1 MGAVYSNTGILP
13 GAVHNIHSADINQ
26 STLLK
31 LPADIPIVWTLHDFW
46 PLRAVAFSWSERE
59 DSRLNRHEIG
69 PWSRKT
75 LLQKR
80 DIFFSSRRN
89 VTLVAPSLYVQR
101 VARHYSA
108 RHHIP
113 CKFIPHVV
121 NRTFFLPQDRTAAR
135 IHWNL
140 DPGKLWIGVGST
152 WNNSRKGMDV
162 LWRALSLIDCRS
174 VGLLIWGHESNPQH
188 PIRDLVVRS
197 VGHVEDVEKLASLYA
212 SVDVF
217 VCPTKADTGPL
228 TVIESMAVGTPPLAS
243 KVGGIPERVT
253 HEHNGLL
260 FPSQDHESLAMIIAE
275 CVKKPSRLHEL
286 GSNARE
292 LAQQNFNPDHHVDL
306 HCELYQ
312 QIIRKATF

>member
-1 MGAVYSNTGILP
+1 
-13 GAVHNIHSADINQ
+13 
-26 STLLK
+26 
-31 LPADIPIVWTLHDFW
+31 
-46 PLRAVAFSWSERE
+46 
-59 DSRLNRHEIG
+59 
-69 PWSRKT
+69 
-75 LLQKR
+75 
-80 DIFFSSRRN
+80 
-89 VTLVAPSLYVQR
+89 
-101 VARHYSA
+101 
-108 RHHIP
+108 
-113 CKFIPHVV
+113 
-121 NRTFFLPQDRTAAR
+121 
-135 IHWNL
+135 
-140 DPGKLWIGVGST
+140 
-152 WNNSRKGMDV
+152 MDV